1 MAPSPYR
8 PHFFEL
14 YAAERL
20 TGALRPALRYTL
32 EVLSVRNPSLL
43 PYAARADD
51 IFTTLS
57 LVLEASQ
64 LAASSSTLSES
75 FYGLRRAR
83 TFSSSASDRISRAQ
97 VLASVVS
104 TVLLPHAK
112 LKLDAAYSAR
122 TGGVLAQLVSS
133 AGNVPW
139 RPDGVRASAHPPHA
153 ASPPQPQR
161 RRRLRTVADLAAAIR
176 ALVLRLRLEDLF
188 VKWYPHFNA
197 VYEGAALASNVMYLF
212 GYTRFF
218 SPTLLLHGLVVRRLS
233 PRELAEAEIGAVTKR
248 DTRGTVATAAGYAL
262 SGAKHAFVAS
272 VFAFRFLE
280 YYYAAESR
288 APQEGAIV
296 PPAPRALPPARG
308 IDPAVATSKVA
319 CPLCRKPRAN
329 AAACTASGYVF
340 CYTCIYSHLDTHRR
354 CPVTLMPASTD
365 DILRVYEEA
374 R

>member
-20 TGALRPALRYTL
+20 TSALRPALRYML

-51 IFTTLS
+51 LFTAVS

-64 LAASSSTLSES
+64 LATSSSTLSES

-83 TFSSSASDRISRAQ
+83 AFSSPASQHLSQRQ
-97 VLASVVS
+97 VIASVLS

-112 LKLDAAYSAR
+112 LKLDAAFSAR
-122 TGGVLAQLVSS
+122 TGGALAQLVSS
-133 AGNVPW
+133 AGSMPW
-139 RPDGVRASAHPPHA
+139 RHNGA
-153 ASPPQPQR
+153 AESSGTRGQAQGPSQ
-161 RRRLRTVADLAAAIR
+161 RRRLRTIADLAAALR
-176 ALVLRLRLEDLF
+176 ALALRMRLEELF
-188 VKWYPHFNA
+188 VKYYPHFNA
-197 VYEGAALASNVMYLF
+197 VYEGAALLCNVMYLF
-212 GYTRFF
+212 GYTRYF

-233 PRELAEAEIGAVTKR
+233 ARELAQAEIGAAAQLGQSSPV
-248 DTRGTVATAAGYAL
+248 GTAAGYLL

-296 PPAPRALPPARG
+296 PPPPSALPPARG
-308 IDPAVATSKVA
+308 IDPEVATSKVN
-319 CPLCRKPRAN
+319 CPLCRQPRVN

-340 CYTCIYSHLDTHRR
+340 CYTCIYAHLDTHRR
-354 CPVTLMPASTD
+354 CPITLMPASTD
-365 DILRVYEEA
+365 EVLRVYEQA
-374 R
+374 G